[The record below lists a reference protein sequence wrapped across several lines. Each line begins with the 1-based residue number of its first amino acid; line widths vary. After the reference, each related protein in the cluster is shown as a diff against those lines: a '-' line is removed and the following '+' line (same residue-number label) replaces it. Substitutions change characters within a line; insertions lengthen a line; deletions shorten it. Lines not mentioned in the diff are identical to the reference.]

1 MNDAEIRRI
10 ARAAHEASAESV
22 DVAGD
27 LRAVRRRIADGDD
40 GSRVIEFPAA
50 EAKPRVLRFALVGG
64 LAAAALIAAIV
75 VAGLNDDPT
84 IRTNTPEP
92 NATAGVPTTVPAP
105 SSSVAPPT
113 EVPSTAAP
121 ETATPST
128 AVPATPIA
136 VDAADPPPLIEPV
149 PLISL
154 PLEPNPDGNTISVA
168 IGEREI
174 AVRQPATSDVTLIDY
189 RADSPDGPPVR
200 TVALAE
206 PLSSIVFG
214 PGDVLY
220 GFGEVAPPVEG
231 SAMPEALRY
240 VAVALSGARQGQ
252 VVAENRLDVNTYL
265 ELPWGPF
272 GHGPDGV
279 IDRLRRVNEVVAG
292 YVDPNGDAAEWTEPT
307 AAPLAPIPDL
317 TANPLTIDTLD
328 GATSWTLAIT
338 RAPDNATDFVGPT
351 PPAPTSGGRNVYF
364 DRIGANLTGG
374 DFGPSAIPVIAILEP
389 GGSGTWVRLPD
400 DWSVV
405 ASDVWGT
412 VLMRTTDTAIE
423 LALLD
428 DALPG

>member
-10 ARAAHEASAESV
+10 ARAAQQASVESV
-22 DVAGD
+22 DVDGD
-27 LRAVRRRIADGDD
+27 LRAVRRRIANGDD
-40 GSRVIEFPAA
+40 GSRVTDITAA
-50 EAKPRVLRFALVGG
+50 ESKPRVLRLALVGG
-64 LAAAALIAAIV
+64 LAAAALIAAV
-75 VAGLNDDPT
+75 VAVNLNDDPT
-84 IRTNTPEP
+84 ILTNTPEP
-92 NATAGVPTTVPAP
+92 VATTGVPTTVPTP
-105 SSSVAPPT
+105 SSTVAPT
-113 EVPSTAAP
+113 TD
-121 ETATPST
+121 
-128 AVPATPIA
+128 VPATTAPATTIA
-136 VDAADPPPLIEPV
+136 VDAANPPTLIEPV
-149 PLISL
+149 PLVSL
-154 PLEPNPDGNTISVA
+154 PLEPNPGGNSISVA

-189 RADSPDGPPVR
+189 RAEQPAGPPVR

-206 PLSSIVFG
+206 PLSSMVFG

-220 GFGEVAPPVEG
+220 GFGEAAPPVGG

-240 VAVALSGARQGQ
+240 VAVALSGARQGE

-265 ELPWGPF
+265 ELPWGAF

-279 IDRLRRVNEVVAG
+279 IDRLRTVNEVVAG
-292 YVDPNGDAAEWTEPT
+292 YVDVNGDPAEWTEP
-307 AAPLAPIPDL
+307 APALLAPIGDL

-338 RAPDNATDFVGPT
+338 RAPDNASDFVGPP
-351 PPAPTSGGRNVYF
+351 PPAPTTGGRYVYF

-374 DFGPSAIPVIAILEP
+374 DFGPSAMPVIAILEP

-400 DWSVV
+400 EWSVV

-428 DALPG
+428 DALAP